1 MRDFPTERRAH
12 AILLTGM
19 PGVGKTTVIRRVAV
33 GLGGR
38 RIRGFTTE
46 EIRKGGQ
53 RLGFRL
59 ETFDGQSTVL
69 SHVDIRSGHRVGKY
83 GVDVVALDRVVD
95 SALSLVDPP
104 ETYLIDEIG
113 KMECLSVLFIAAIT
127 KLLDSSHPLVATI
140 TARGR
145 GLIEQA
151 KQRPD
156 VEVWEVTRQN
166 RDGMPDRVISEVLRG
181 ESLR

>member
-1 MRDFPTERRAH
+1 MGDFPTDRRAH

-19 PGVGKTTVIRRVAV
+19 PGIGKTTVIRRVAA

-83 GVDVVALDRVVD
+83 GIDVVALDRVVG
-95 SALSLVDPP
+95 SAL
-104 ETYLIDEIG
+104 
-113 KMECLSVLFIAAIT
+113 
-127 KLLDSSHPLVATI
+127 
-140 TARGR
+140 
-145 GLIEQA
+145 
-151 KQRPD
+151 
-156 VEVWEVTRQN
+156 
-166 RDGMPDRVISEVLRG
+166 
-181 ESLR
+181 